1 MENLLQEKKLFL
13 VNNYL
18 IMKIRQMKFA
28 GAFYPADPVEL
39 KLMLDSFWENLE
51 KFELKKPLKAGVS
64 PHAGYIYSGQVA
76 AYTYEAIR
84 QNLDNIPKTIF
95 IMSPDHYIGMNKVLV
110 GNYDELET
118 PFWNLKVD
126 KDVCKS
132 LLENDL
138 FTDEYLDNE
147 QEHAQETQY
156 PFLKYILG
164 DKSDEFKI
172 VPLVF
177 GQVDVVK
184 IFEILDNYVN
194 NSFFIVSS
202 DLSHYHF
209 YDAAVEKDQKS
220 LDIIVNKKINEVN
233 NLDACG
239 IFPLISLLLLAN
251 KYNWTGKLL
260 KYLNSWDTAWDK
272 IQVVGYGSV
281 VYY

>member
-1 MENLLQEKKLFL
+1 
-13 VNNYL
+13 
-18 IMKIRQMKFA
+18 MKIRQMKFA

-39 KLMLDSFWENLE
+39 KLMLDNFWENLE
-51 KFELKKPLKAGVS
+51 KFELKKLLKVGVS

-110 GNYDELET
+110 WNYDELET
-118 PFWNLKVD
+118 SFWNLNVD
-126 KDVCKS
+126 KEVCKS
-132 LLENDL
+132 LLKNDL

-164 DKSDEFKI
+164 DRSDEFKI
-172 VPLVF
+172 VPLIF
-177 GQVDVVK
+177 WQVDVVK
-184 IFEILDNYVN
+184 ISKILDNYVN
-194 NSFFIVSS
+194 NAFFLISS

-209 YDAAVEKDQKS
+209 YDAAIEKDQKS
-220 LDIIVNKKINEVN
+220 LDIIVNKKINKINEI
-233 NLDACG
+233 DACG
-239 IFPLISLLLLAN
+239 IFPLASMLFLAY

-272 IQVVGYGSV
+272 IQVVGYGSI